1 MPKPP
6 VRPAE
11 IHSDIRSDVRSD
23 VRLDIDSRSTTH
35 DPRLTAELVSVVT
48 AARRRAVRDGD
59 RQIDT
64 AHLLHSL
71 IEADAEVRAVLGPGP
86 RLARVLGY
94 LAQRSIGYG
103 LRWRGSVEDRGALRA
118 APGGGAAAVPGPGT
132 AASARGG
139 APRARADTPGG
150 RPVLRGVSPA
160 AVGALEGALAYAES
174 RGARRAT
181 GQDLLRAL
189 AADGGCRAVEVLR
202 WAGADT
208 VRLGGRAEAP

>member
-118 APGGGAAAVPGPGT
+118 APDRKSV
-132 AASARGG
+132 
-139 APRARADTPGG
+139 
-150 RPVLRGVSPA
+150 V
-160 AVGALEGALAYAES
+160 
-174 RGARRAT
+174 
-181 GQDLLRAL
+181 
-189 AADGGCRAVEVLR
+189 
-202 WAGADT
+202 
-208 VRLGGRAEAP
+208 